1 MKYYGAMVARVNET
15 AENDKRKPIGAF
27 VILELCDGSLDEVLD
42 TCTDEQRI
50 RWLQQLASA
59 VLHMHDNLMTH
70 TDLTNRHNVFLRDGD
85 VKLGDFG
92 SSNIYTDPEDPKF
105 KIEKKDDVS
114 AVLNMFFPRK
124 HANPDSKWPDRSSN
138 ILRRLVEFTLPLECA
153 PETAEPVDSAQWKFP
168 TDGPDVEVQHARE
181 ALNKA
186 ISIAGVDESFKD
198 ILKAAVMATAANP
211 DEPVRFLVGHAALAD
226 LLLLKIIKN
235 CNVHVV
241 AHETADDEALARL
254 RKDVSGDCSVGKLVY
269 KHSLVPMWF
278 DLEDALHQNYLVKL
292 PSSIKIDPKHIRSS
306 LKSCLAQLL
315 EELVFDGPQFGF
327 TTKQLA
333 ELAFANFT
341 MNELLSRVS
350 ALLQLHNINAECEI
364 RHVLRAPGDDLKFLL
379 MQGDHILCRGEYEHP
394 TSTMPRSGF
403 DDGEQMHE
411 FRVHF
416 CPTIE
421 RALEAELL
429 LREVLLREVEK
440 RVKSVTDHFH
450 EPIDDEVFEK
460 SVGAVYKYHCDQGG
474 FPDHDTI
481 SVLVAMTLLKTNMIR
496 LFRENGN
503 VNPELEQ
510 QILKDLD
517 SRQSQYC
524 DRRARRDSRLRSA
537 LG

>member
-226 LLLLKIIKN
+226 LLLRTVFPVNEFTGCVLCCSLAVKIIKN

-254 RKDVSGDCSVGKLVY
+254 RKESWFTNTHSSQCGLTWRTLCTKTTWSSSHRQLKLTR
-269 KHSLVPMWF
+269 
-278 DLEDALHQNYLVKL
+278 N
-292 PSSIKIDPKHIRSS
+292 
-306 LKSCLAQLL
+306 
-315 EELVFDGPQFGF
+315 
-327 TTKQLA
+327 T
-333 ELAFANFT
+333 FA
-341 MNELLSRVS
+341 
-350 ALLQLHNINAECEI
+350 
-364 RHVLRAPGDDLKFLL
+364 P
-379 MQGDHILCRGEYEHP
+379 P
-394 TSTMPRSGF
+394 
-403 DDGEQMHE
+403 
-411 FRVHF
+411 
-416 CPTIE
+416 
-421 RALEAELL
+421 
-429 LREVLLREVEK
+429 
-440 RVKSVTDHFH
+440 
-450 EPIDDEVFEK
+450 
-460 SVGAVYKYHCDQGG
+460 
-474 FPDHDTI
+474 
-481 SVLVAMTLLKTNMIR
+481 
-496 LFRENGN
+496 
-503 VNPELEQ
+503 
-510 QILKDLD
+510 
-517 SRQSQYC
+517 
-524 DRRARRDSRLRSA
+524 
-537 LG
+537 